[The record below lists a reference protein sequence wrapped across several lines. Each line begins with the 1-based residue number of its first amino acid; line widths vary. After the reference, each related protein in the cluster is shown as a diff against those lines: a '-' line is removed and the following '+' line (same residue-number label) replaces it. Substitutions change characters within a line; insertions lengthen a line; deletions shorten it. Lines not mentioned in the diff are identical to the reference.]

1 MVFQSFVQD
10 EHKGQKQHERPTG
23 RKCTATE
30 IENQKSTKQPPKGK
44 LDNEEQPEVD
54 HAISLGRKLAF
65 VIFVEIYKEYAK
77 GRHAEVRAN
86 PKILPEQVNAL

>member
-1 MVFQSFVQD
+1 MLQQFVKNK
-10 EHKGQKQHERPTG
+10 HHGQHQEKWPTG
-23 RKCTATE
+23 RKCTASE